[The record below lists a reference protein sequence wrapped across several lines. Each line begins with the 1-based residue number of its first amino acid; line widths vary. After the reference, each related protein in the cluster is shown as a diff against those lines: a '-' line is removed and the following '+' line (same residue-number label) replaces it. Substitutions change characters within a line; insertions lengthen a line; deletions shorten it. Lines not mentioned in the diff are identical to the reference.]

1 MSGKAAAAGGDTDFR
16 KTWDKAEYAKK
27 ASDKD
32 DADRRYQIA
41 AEKAQK
47 AGRKPPKREDYVPK
61 PTEKMKRRE
70 ASLELDKNVGKTF
83 VVAQAT
89 GRGPGAPGWYCEVCN
104 HTSRD
109 SASYLGHVNGKNHL
123 RKLGQTTKL
132 ERSTLDQVRAKIAEL
147 RERTAA
153 ASEQKAYDFDERI
166 REIREAEK
174 AARLERK
181 AKKRRTTIEDAPP
194 PDDAMAAMMG
204 FSSFA

>member
-1 MSGKAAAAGGDTDFR
+1 MRTLCDCWLVHPLGALTHCTGLQPHEPRLCILPRPCQRCVDRLATC
-16 KTWDKAEYAKK
+16 AE
-27 ASDKD
+27 
-32 DADRRYQIA
+32 
-41 AEKAQK
+41 
-47 AGRKPPKREDYVPK
+47 
-61 PTEKMKRRE
+61 
-70 ASLELDKNVGKTF
+70 
-83 VVAQAT
+83 
-89 GRGPGAPGWYCEVCN
+89 
-104 HTSRD
+104 
-109 SASYLGHVNGKNHL
+109 SAGKNHL

>member
-1 MSGKAAAAGGDTDFR
+1 MVLRGARFLVYPYIFARAACRIARYLLTRAEQALMHCPGLQPHEPRFGVLSRPRQRRVGSPSTRTDR
-16 KTWDKAEYAKK
+16 T
-27 ASDKD
+27 
-32 DADRRYQIA
+32 
-41 AEKAQK
+41 
-47 AGRKPPKREDYVPK
+47 
-61 PTEKMKRRE
+61 
-70 ASLELDKNVGKTF
+70 
-83 VVAQAT
+83 
-89 GRGPGAPGWYCEVCN
+89 
-104 HTSRD
+104 
-109 SASYLGHVNGKNHL
+109 GKNHL

>member
-1 MSGKAAAAGGDTDFR
+1 MS
-16 KTWDKAEYAKK
+16 
-27 ASDKD
+27 
-32 DADRRYQIA
+32 I
-41 AEKAQK
+41 
-47 AGRKPPKREDYVPK
+47 
-61 PTEKMKRRE
+61 
-70 ASLELDKNVGKTF
+70 
-83 VVAQAT
+83 
-89 GRGPGAPGWYCEVCN
+89 
-104 HTSRD
+104 SRL
-109 SASYLGHVNGKNHL
+109 ALTHPGKNHL

>member
-1 MSGKAAAAGGDTDFR
+1 MAWISTD
-16 KTWDKAEYAKK
+16 
-27 ASDKD
+27 
-32 DADRRYQIA
+32 
-41 AEKAQK
+41 
-47 AGRKPPKREDYVPK
+47 
-61 PTEKMKRRE
+61 
-70 ASLELDKNVGKTF
+70 ELALI
-83 VVAQAT
+83 VAQ
-89 GRGPGAPGWYCEVCN
+89 VCN

-109 SASYLGHVNGKNHL
+109 SASYLGHVNGTSTLSLSCTEHAGKNHL

-181 AKKRRTTIEDAPP
+181 AKKRKTEIEDAPP